1 MFVEWAA
8 TLAAVPPARVIARRP
23 LFYAAGA
30 DPAEDRP
37 AHVRAGS
44 GVAWLGGRLLIVQDD
59 AAFVATLDA
68 WDGPVAAIALPRLE
82 DGRRQHDDRLGTKHL
97 KLDLESCVAIRG
109 GARELALAFGSGSA
123 PARERVLLLDVAL
136 APRLVL
142 AGALY
147 AALRALP
154 GFCTSELNL
163 EGAFVVGDR
172 LAWLQ
177 RSNGAPNGDA
187 APRCAIADV
196 ALGELLHHLERGAP
210 CPAPRLVA
218 QVDLGAIDGCRLTF
232 TDATTIGDKSL
243 FVASAEAS
251 PNAQEDGPVLGV
263 RLGRFTRGP
272 SGELAGVEQCALL
285 DEHGAPLSDKVEGLA
300 RDPDGEGFL
309 WAVVDRDDPEAPCE
323 ILRIQHSL

>member
-44 GVAWLGGRLLIVQDD
+44 GVAWLGSRLLIVQDD
-59 AAFVATLDA
+59 AAFVATLEG
-68 WDGPVAAIALPRLE
+68 WSSPVEAIALPRLE

-97 KLDLESCVAIRG
+97 KLDLESCVAVRDD
-109 GARELALAFGSGSA
+109 ARELALAFGSGSA
-123 PARERVLLLDVAL
+123 RARERVLVLDAAL
-136 APRLVL
+136 APRLVH
-142 AGALY
+142 AGALFE
-147 AALRALP
+147 ALRALP
-154 GFCTSELNL
+154 GFATSELNL

-177 RSNGAPNGDA
+177 RSNGAATSDA
-187 APRCAIADV
+187 PPRCAIGDV
-196 ALGELLHHLERGAP
+196 ALGELLDHLERGAP
-210 CPAPRLVA
+210 CPTPRLVA

-232 TDATTIGDKSL
+232 TDATTIAGKSL

-251 PNAQEDGPVLGV
+251 PDALQDGPVLGV
-263 RLGRFTRGP
+263 RLGRFVRGA
-272 SGELAGVEQCALL
+272 GGGLTGVETCALL

-300 RDPDGEGFL
+300 RDPDGDGYL
-309 WAVVDRDDPEAPCE
+309 WAVVDRDDPDAPCE
-323 ILRIQHSL
+323 LLRIQHSL

>member
-44 GVAWLGGRLLIVQDD
+44 GVAWLGDRLLVVQDD
-59 AAFVATLDA
+59 AAFVAALRGWDA
-68 WDGPVAAIALPRLE
+68 PVEAIALPRLE

-97 KLDLESCVAIRG
+97 KLDLESCVAVPSG
-109 GARELALAFGSGSA
+109 GREVVLAFGSGSA
-123 PARERVLLLDVAL
+123 PARERVLLLDDAL
-136 APRLVL
+136 TPRLVP

-147 AALRALP
+147 EALRTLP
-154 GFCTSELNL
+154 GFATSELNL

-177 RSNGAPNGDA
+177 RSNGAATSDA
-187 APRCAIADV
+187 PLRCAIADV
-196 ALGELLHHLERGAP
+196 ALDALMSHLERGAP

-232 TDATTIGDKSL
+232 TDATTLADKSL

-251 PNAQEDGPVLGV
+251 PDALQDGPVLGV
-263 RLGRFTRGP
+263 RLGRFLRDAGGRLT
-272 SGELAGVEQCALL
+272 GVESCALV
-285 DEHGAPLSDKVEGLA
+285 DEHGAPLGDKVEGLA
-300 RDPDGEGFL
+300 RDPDGDGYL
-309 WAVVDRDDPEAPCE
+309 WAVVDRDDPDAPCE
-323 ILRIQHSL
+323 LLRIQHSL